1 MSDRGIHPRN
11 LADLIENWDW
21 DGEGT
26 LGQQIQEAAESHNL
40 TQARP
45 RIIRTIAEL
54 EALDPE
60 TVVVCRRWSKY
71 ETVEDL
77 LKYIYSDRNFAA
89 ALPAVVVIPAEQ
101 VRVARK
107 ALEEA

>member
-11 LADLIENWDW
+11 LADLIDNWDW

-54 EALDPE
+54 EALDPD
-60 TVVVCRRWSKY
+60 T
-71 ETVEDL
+71 L
-77 LKYIYSDRNFAA
+77 LISPHRDYPISAGDFLHEIEWDIDYADD
-89 ALPAVVVIPAEQ
+89 LPAVKIATGEQ
-101 VRVARK
+101 VRAARR
-107 ALEEA
+107 ALEEE

>member
-11 LADLIENWDW
+11 LADLIDTWDL
-21 DGEGT
+21 DGDGT

-54 EALDPE
+54 EALDPD
-60 TVVVCRRWSKY
+60 T
-71 ETVEDL
+71 L
-77 LKYIYSDRNFAA
+77 LISPHRDYPISAGEFLNAIEYDIDYGDD
-89 ALPAVVVIPAEQ
+89 LPAVVVAPADQ
-101 VRVARK
+101 ARAARK